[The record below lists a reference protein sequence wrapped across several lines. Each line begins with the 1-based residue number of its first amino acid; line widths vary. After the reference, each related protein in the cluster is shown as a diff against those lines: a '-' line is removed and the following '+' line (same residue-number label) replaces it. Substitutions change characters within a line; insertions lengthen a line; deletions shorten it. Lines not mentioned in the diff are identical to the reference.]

1 MTFLIIVFT
10 KGNNFWGGGL
20 GGGTTKNLL
29 QLYFSNIY
37 IYIYIYIYITNEWK
51 GFFGTH
57 GCELWIIIPQIVKL

>member
-37 IYIYIYIYITNEWK
+37 IYIYIYISQMNGRDFLGPMGVSY
-51 GFFGTH
+51 G
-57 GCELWIIIPQIVKL
+57 L